1 MGAHRVMSLET
12 PGSFAN
18 PVDLDFRAD
27 AGIVFLAL
35 NIYGLKSAEDT
46 ITNWNRS
53 MIRYKKP
60 PTRESKPGA
69 KPKMPP
75 AGDAHIDADV
85 NNIDASAHG
94 CKGAFTKTSFGGII
108 GLGEKSWGLIKEKC
122 GEIFAESKDLSKT
135 KMPTGEADVLH
146 LQDLARVKIPIDRNA
161 LAVWKPGTVHCTAPA
176 MRGIEAGSW
185 SILPPK
191 YSDKGQDR
199 ANILKCIETGCMPDC
214 YPSGPEKGKKTIAQ
228 REGAPQKYFNFP
240 QQ

>member
-1 MGAHRVMSLET
+1 MGAHKDMSLET
-12 PGSFAN
+12 EDSFAN

-27 AGIVFLAL
+27 AGLVFLAL

-46 ITNWNRS
+46 TMNWNRC
-53 MIRYKKP
+53 MIRFKKP
-60 PTRESKPGA
+60 LTQERKPGA

-85 NNIDASAHG
+85 RNINASAHG
-94 CKGAFTKTSFGGII
+94 CKGAFTSTSFGGIL
-108 GLGEKSWGLIKEKC
+108 GLGEKSWGLIKEKY
-122 GEIFAESKDLSKT
+122 GEIFADSKDLSKT
-135 KMPTGEADVLH
+135 KMPTGEKDVLH
-146 LQDLARVKIPIDRNA
+146 LQELARVKIPIPRMA
-161 LAVWKPGTVHCTAPA
+161 LAVWEPGTVHCTAPA

-199 ANILKCIETGCMPDC
+199 ANILKCIETACMPDW

-228 REGAPQKYFNFP
+228 RQGAPQKYINYP
-240 QQ
+240 KQ